1 MTRIWG
7 VLALLVALA
16 AVLFVAYRNP
26 SSAGEKDRR
35 LTRGGGQVDAL
46 RRDVSNANMV
56 ICVIDAARADH
67 CGCYGY
73 QRDATPNIDR
83 LARESLVFDNHYCQI
98 PSTKEST
105 VSLFTGQYPDTHL
118 AIGIAGGIPA
128 SKLTIARGFRASGD
142 VKTVFLTGNTA
153 ASPSA
158 GIGLDFE
165 EIYYAED
172 KLGPYVSGD
181 LKRHHPDVLVNAF
194 EDWLDRNHDARFCAY
209 IHFLPPHYPYEQPEE
224 MTRLFEEEEPPGLRL
239 GSFEFPVDESKFLA
253 THPPLPGW
261 VNLYDSNLRY
271 GDWAVGRIE
280 QFLREAGI
288 LDNTIFIVTA
298 DHGEA
303 FGEHGYVWHL
313 AATYD
318 EETKIPLVIRFPG
331 AERRVGR
338 FSALT
343 ETVDIL
349 PTILDLLDQDH
360 SDANVQGRSLLP
372 LIAGRVD
379 SVNEHVFSRAF
390 GRPASYMVRDSRYCL
405 LLYGNGEWRALYDLQ
420 EDPGQTRNLFA
431 ERPKPAAALTK
442 AFQAFADTQ
451 TRPLA
456 IYLDPT
462 AEEAPIARTPPDKL
476 PPKVQRELRA
486 LGYLQ

>member
-7 VLALLVALA
+7 VLALLVVLA

-26 SSAGEKDRR
+26 SGPGEKERR

-46 RRDVSNANMV
+46 RRDAGSANVV

-67 CGCYGY
+67 FGCYGY
-73 QRDATPNIDR
+73 ERDATPNIDR
-83 LARESLVFDNHYCQI
+83 LARECFVFDNHYCQI

-105 VSLFTGQYPDTHL
+105 ASLFTGQYPDTHL
-118 AIGIAGGIPA
+118 AIGMTGGLSP
-128 SKLTIARGFRASGD
+128 SKLTLAKAFRALGD
-142 VKTVFLTGNTA
+142 VKTVFLTANTA
-153 ASPSA
+153 ASPSS

-181 LKRHHPDVLVNAF
+181 VKRHHPEVLVNAF
-194 EDWLDRNHDARFCAY
+194 EDWLGRNREARFCAY
-209 IHFLPPHYPYEQPEE
+209 LHFLPPHYPYEQPDE
-224 MTRLFEEEEPPGLRL
+224 MTRLFEDEEPPGLRA
-239 GSFEFPVDESKFLA
+239 GPFEFPVGEGQFRA

-261 VNLYDSNLRY
+261 VNLYDSNLHY
-271 GDWAVGRIE
+271 GDWAVGQIE

-288 LDNTIFIVTA
+288 LDNTIFIVTS

-303 FGEHGYVWHL
+303 FGEHGYLWHL
-313 AATYD
+313 PATYD
-318 EETKIPLVIRFPG
+318 EMIRVPLLIRLPG

-343 ETVDIL
+343 ETVGIL
-349 PTILDLLDQDH
+349 PTILDLL
-360 SDANVQGRSLLP
+360 NVDYSGSEIQGRSLVPML
-372 LIAGRVD
+372 AGRAD
-379 SVNEHVFSRAF
+379 SVKEHALSRAF
-390 GRPASYMVRDSRYCL
+390 GRPASYMIRDSRYSL

-420 EDPGQTRNLFA
+420 EDPGQTRNVIA
-431 ERPKPAAALTK
+431 ERPEAAAALTE
-442 AFQAFADTQ
+442 AFRAFADTQ
-451 TRPLA
+451 ARPLA
-456 IYLDPT
+456 GYLDPAAE
-462 AEEAPIARTPPDKL
+462 AEEVPETSPDEL
-476 PPKVQRELRA
+476 PPNVARELRA